1 MQLSSKYIISI
12 ALSAQI
18 LLPISRDPKKVSH
31 GSSSSPSLRHSYET
45 QYVALFSINYHECC
59 VSPRVREPFI
69 SGRKDHFAYSLIV
82 IHFRKL
88 LNPIKIGSWKNSYPV
103 I

>member
-1 MQLSSKYIISI
+1 ISNMILYVLSNNHIICPFSAAQLR
-12 ALSAQI
+12 LSG
-18 LLPISRDPKKVSH
+18 SY

-59 VSPRVREPFI
+59 VSPRIREPFI

-82 IHFRKL
+82 IHFRKIM
-88 LNPIKIGSWKNSYPV
+88 NPIKIGSWKNSYPV